1 MVLGLILTSKFG
13 GSLKWIKLIKK
24 ELDDGHK
31 QCEIYQQNGQ
41 KDSIGFGGGSR
52 THH

>member
-1 MVLGLILTSKFG
+1 VNWGG

-31 QCEIYQQNGQ
+31 QCEKQNGA
-41 KDSIGFGGGSR
+41 KDSIGIG
-52 THH
+52 